1 MSANPRKKSKRP
13 FNLLKF
19 VLIGGGIFLVLLV
32 AGLLIA
38 KSSLNAWLH
47 GEGFRD
53 WLAKR
58 AATVLRS
65 EVTLADLTWSGSEV
79 YVARFNALGSE
90 EASFAELGLDGVRA
104 KVGGIRDKAFRVP
117 EVTVNRFSLE
127 FSHRRKGSNPT
138 AATRGDGE
146 GSGPTLPSW
155 LSKFAPNR
163 VEMEKIIIS
172 TASVSVVKPEG
183 PVFLLSGVQST
194 MEPDF
199 ETGLWEIS
207 GKGGKIVVPDQPEIR
222 LNDLGLRWRG
232 SEIFLDHCSLGIYKE
247 GHISGMGEI
256 GFDDGGRFDVDLEIS
271 SIDVDELVTGDWRD
285 RLAGVIDGPVHI
297 TGTPGGLTYEG
308 TMNVSDGVIE
318 SLPVLKRIAQYTRS
332 ERFNRLVLNE
342 AKTDFKSAGDRVE
355 LRNLVIQSDGLVR
368 VEGQIDL
375 VGDQL
380 SGDLKVGVTPGTMR
394 WIPGAERLV
403 FVEDRDGFRWAPLR
417 LSGTTAEPNEDLS
430 ARLIAAAG
438 EAIISELP
446 GGLIE
451 GAQGL
456 LKPGADPATSGEII
470 DQGKKVLDLLS
481 PFLKVP

>member
-183 PVFLLSGVQST
+183 
-194 MEPDF
+194 
-199 ETGLWEIS
+199 
-207 GKGGKIVVPDQPEIR
+207 
-222 LNDLGLRWRG
+222 
-232 SEIFLDHCSLGIYKE
+232 
-247 GHISGMGEI
+247 
-256 GFDDGGRFDVDLEIS
+256 
-271 SIDVDELVTGDWRD
+271 
-285 RLAGVIDGPVHI
+285 
-297 TGTPGGLTYEG
+297 
-308 TMNVSDGVIE
+308 
-318 SLPVLKRIAQYTRS
+318 
-332 ERFNRLVLNE
+332 
-342 AKTDFKSAGDRVE
+342 
-355 LRNLVIQSDGLVR
+355 
-368 VEGQIDL
+368 
-375 VGDQL
+375 
-380 SGDLKVGVTPGTMR
+380 
-394 WIPGAERLV
+394 
-403 FVEDRDGFRWAPLR
+403 
-417 LSGTTAEPNEDLS
+417 
-430 ARLIAAAG
+430 
-438 EAIISELP
+438 
-446 GGLIE
+446 
-451 GAQGL
+451 
-456 LKPGADPATSGEII
+456 
-470 DQGKKVLDLLS
+470 
-481 PFLKVP
+481 